1 MASEAGAVKLE
12 AIATDTQ
19 NLRAKAGVNITVE
32 KVETPTAAQ
41 AANYFMG
48 SAQTGTTTMSRIST
62 LIAVYKALNLLV
74 TF

>member
-41 AANYFMG
+41 GELLHGQCSNWNY
-48 SAQTGTTTMSRIST
+48 
-62 LIAVYKALNLLV
+62 YNE
-74 TF
+74 